1 MKKAVIYG
9 AGNIGRGFI
18 GQVFHDSGYEVI
30 FIDVNMEVIHALN
43 ARGGYTLRVVGN
55 GEDVDTLIDN
65 VRGIDGRD
73 ADAVADAI
81 AGADLMATSI
91 GVNVLPRIAGNIA
104 EGIRR
109 RAAAGR
115 PPLNILLCENLMNA
129 AHHVRGLL
137 APYFPGD
144 QRALLDG
151 TGLVEVTIGRMVP
164 ALPRELSALDP
175 TLIQVE
181 RFCTLPVDESKFV
194 GEVPVLAHAEYVTPF
209 AVCEEKKL
217 YLHNMSHAL
226 CAYLGYHK
234 GYTYLWEA
242 AEDDEIRA
250 TAWDAMKNT
259 AAAIAEAFS
268 ADEGAIAAFA
278 EDLLERYRNRR
289 LGDTIERV
297 AKDPLRKLQPSDRL
311 IGAVNRCKAQG
322 KDYRSILLGVAA
334 ALSYRPAEDL
344 QEALKK
350 EGVPGFLAN
359 RCGLDAADI
368 RTVETLLK
376 QFPSA

>member
-1 MKKAVIYG
+1 
-9 AGNIGRGFI
+9 
-18 GQVFHDSGYEVI
+18 
-30 FIDVNMEVIHALN
+30 
-43 ARGGYTLRVVGN
+43 
-55 GEDVDTLIDN
+55 
-65 VRGIDGRD
+65 
-73 ADAVADAI
+73 
-81 AGADLMATSI
+81 
-91 GVNVLPRIAGNIA
+91 
-104 EGIRR
+104 
-109 RAAAGR
+109 
-115 PPLNILLCENLMNA
+115 MNA

-164 ALPRELSALDP
+164 ALPRELSALAP

-268 ADEGAIAAFA
+268 ADEGAIAVFA

>member
-268 ADEGAIAAFA
+268 ADEGAIAVFA

>member
-268 ADEGAIAAFA
+268 ADEGAIAVFA

-322 KDYRSILLGVAA
+322 KDYRSILLAWP
-334 ALSYRPAEDL
+334 RPFPTA
-344 QEALKK
+344 
-350 EGVPGFLAN
+350 
-359 RCGLDAADI
+359 RR
-368 RTVETLLK
+368 RT
-376 QFPSA
+376 SRRH